1 MKLNETEMYS
11 KGELSA
17 RAETALMGRAVM
29 LQDRDNLIYVIDY
42 ICKVLKCTSV
52 TGEQILELAEKHL
65 EEKTKPIGLV
75 CNTIGGEMEC
85 LTVILKDFDGS
96 HFQIDDESGVLCY
109 VYNFTVP
116 DFSELGYCYFKKS
129 PSGVRRIG

>member
-1 MKLNETEMYS
+1 MKLNGTEMYS

-75 CNTIGGEMEC
+75 CNTIGSEMKC

>member
-1 MKLNETEMYS
+1 MRTELFS
-11 KGELSA
+11 KGELNA
-17 RAETALMGRAVM
+17 KAEMALMGRAVN

-42 ICKVLKCTSV
+42 ICKVLKSTSV

-75 CNTIGGEMEC
+75 CNTIGGEMKC
-85 LTVILKDFDGS
+85 LTVILKDFDDGS
-96 HFQIDDESGVLCY
+96 HFQIDNEYGVLCY
-109 VYNFTVP
+109 VYNFTAP

-129 PSGVRRIG
+129 PNGVRRIG